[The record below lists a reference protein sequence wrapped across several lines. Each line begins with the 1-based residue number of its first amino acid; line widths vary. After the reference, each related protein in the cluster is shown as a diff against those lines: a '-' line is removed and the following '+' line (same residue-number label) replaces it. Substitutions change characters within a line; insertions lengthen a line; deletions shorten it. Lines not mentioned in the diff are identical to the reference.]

1 MLEGSR
7 NFPLYFFLKVRIYS
21 VTNAVKT
28 FEVFSVLVILKSYT
42 CMLVFLVKQVLFL
55 RHNFIDMLAYLLQL
69 LCDFQKTWKCYK
81 QMSYMVVIVLVIAG
95 SQR

>member
-7 NFPLYFFLKVRIYS
+7 NFPLYFFLKVQIYS

-28 FEVFSVLVILKSYT
+28 FEVFSVLVILKSYSGI
-42 CMLVFLVKQVLFL
+42 LVLLVKQVLFL
-55 RHNFIDMLAYLLQL
+55 RHHFIDMLAYLLQF
-69 LCDFQKTWKCYK
+69 LCDCQKTWKCYK
-81 QMSYMVVIVLVIAG
+81 QMSFMVVIVLVIAG

>member
-1 MLEGSR
+1 
-7 NFPLYFFLKVRIYS
+7 

-28 FEVFSVLVILKSYT
+28 FEVFSVLVILKSYS
-42 CMLVFLVKQVLFL
+42 CMLVLLVKQVLFL
-55 RHNFIDMLAYLLQL
+55 RHHFIDMLAYLLHF
-69 LCDFQKTWKCYK
+69 LCDCQKAWKCYK